1 VANLG
6 EMVVSIVGD
15 TTQLNSAID
24 TSKQKVGQFAE
35 ILKEGGP
42 LGQAI
47 LSASN
52 MMTKLLA
59 NPAVAL
65 TAIIVGAIEVF
76 SDFTKELVSYGA
88 QIKETSER
96 TGLSTKALQEYKFI
110 AEQTGGSLETIT
122 AAVKMMTRGLETNKD
137 TFAKLGIQTKDTS
150 GNFLSTTDIFDQTIE
165 KLGDLSND
173 TERTNLALKLFGRGA
188 LDMVPL
194 LKEGSKGIEEL
205 KNKANELGLVLNDS
219 TIKNAHDFEK
229 STDALKAS
237 WKAFSMSLVQ
247 DALPALKLV
256 TDSYLYVTELINR
269 ARVAAQNN
277 EIIKAYRDGKVSVI
291 EYHDAVQSMIDMNK
305 QVVNDD
311 KSSASEKRKANQEI
325 ADGYAMLTKVRKEY
339 RIAEE
344 EQIKKDNEIAK
355 DNAATKALQ
364 DEEDK
369 LQGLRDAR
377 DKAAKEYN
385 DSISLTAQLQS
396 KGLRTADEA
405 TKEVT
410 DATKKYA
417 EALAPIVAASG
428 SHAIGTEALRITKDA
443 LDQLTQAS
451 NKYNDDKKAYDD
463 AILARANAYAN
474 TIKQQIS
481 DEEKNRKEQTEKY
494 NKEVADR
501 DKIIESSSGAYDRL
515 LKGDFKSFDDIEKA
529 KTAAEKSGCI
539 SQEEIEKATINAKI
553 KLYSQYVSN
562 VLNTVSSL
570 VSSLKSLYSADVQ
583 NKKDAIAQELQYAED
598 AIDAELLAKEKAAGV
613 ATETA
618 LEQAEEELRIAQ
630 ETLDG
635 KLQLIDA
642 EKSALDQEEEAKLY
656 SLGLVEAST
665 LEEYDAEIAAAIAAG
680 DTITANKLQNERDK
694 LAIQQEY
701 DKKRKAIDDAEAL
714 RLAVAAA
721 TKAQLEQ
728 DAADKKKAL
737 EQKAAMD
744 TYDVEKSAFETNQV
758 LSIAQATIAGA
769 ELAINAYKALAGI
782 PYVGPVLGAAAA
794 AASLVYTGLQ
804 IATIKK
810 QVPPTKPSFA
820 EGGIAMPQS
829 GGINATI
836 AEAGQPEVIFPLDKL
851 EQFINQGNT
860 FNGSSDIPISMTIQ
874 LDSQTL
880 YSGIFA
886 ATRNKT
892 VLISAKAVI

>member
-1 VANLG
+1 MELDKIGPAYDKAIAPIKAQQKAQ
-6 EMVVSIVGD
+6 ED
-15 TTQLNSAID
+15 AAAALNKKQMAID
-24 TSKQKVGQFAE
+24 A
-35 ILKEGGP
+35 
-42 LGQAI
+42 
-47 LSASN
+47 
-52 MMTKLLA
+52 
-59 NPAVAL
+59 
-65 TAIIVGAIEVF
+65 
-76 SDFTKELVSYGA
+76 
-88 QIKETSER
+88 
-96 TGLSTKALQEYKFI
+96 
-110 AEQTGGSLETIT
+110 
-122 AAVKMMTRGLETNKD
+122 
-137 TFAKLGIQTKDTS
+137 
-150 GNFLSTTDIFDQTIE
+150 
-165 KLGDLSND
+165 
-173 TERTNLALKLFGRGA
+173 
-188 LDMVPL
+188 
-194 LKEGSKGIEEL
+194 
-205 KNKANELGLVLNDS
+205 
-219 TIKNAHDFEK
+219 
-229 STDALKAS
+229 
-237 WKAFSMSLVQ
+237 
-247 DALPALKLV
+247 
-256 TDSYLYVTELINR
+256 
-269 ARVAAQNN
+269 
-277 EIIKAYRDGKVSVI
+277 
-291 EYHDAVQSMIDMNK
+291 
-305 QVVNDD
+305 
-311 KSSASEKRKANQEI
+311 
-325 ADGYAMLTKVRKEY
+325 
-339 RIAEE
+339 
-344 EQIKKDNEIAK
+344 
-355 DNAATKALQ
+355 DNARIET
-364 DEEDK
+364 
-369 LQGLRDAR
+369 LRDSR

-385 DSISLTAQLQS
+385 DAIKLTSQLQS
-396 KGLRTADEA
+396 EGLRTTEEA

-428 SHAIGTEALRITKDA
+428 SHAIGAEALRITKDA

-583 NKKDAIAQELQYAED
+583 NEKDAIAQELQYAED

-613 ATETA
+613 AAKTA

-680 DTITANKLQNERDK
+680 DTITANKLQKERDK

-701 DKKRKAIDDAEAL
+701 DKKRKAIDDAETL

>member
-1 VANLG
+1 
-6 EMVVSIVGD
+6 
-15 TTQLNSAID
+15 
-24 TSKQKVGQFAE
+24 
-35 ILKEGGP
+35 
-42 LGQAI
+42 
-47 LSASN
+47 

-65 TAIIVGAIEVF
+65 TAIIVGTIKVF
-76 SDFTKELVSYGA
+76 ADFTKELVSYGT

-96 TGLSTKALQEYKFI
+96 TGLSTKALQEYKYV

-137 TFAKLGIQTKDTS
+137 TFKQLGIQTKDVN
-150 GNFLSTTDIFDQTIE
+150 GNFLSTTEIFDNTIGA
-165 KLGDLSND
+165 LGNLSND

-194 LKEGSKGIEEL
+194 LKGGSKGIEEL
-205 KNKANELGLVLNDS
+205 KNKAHDLGLVLSDE
-219 TIKNAHDFEK
+219 TIVNAHDFEK
-229 STDALKAS
+229 ATDSLKAS
-237 WKAFSMSLVQ
+237 WKAYTMSLVS
-247 DALPALKLV
+247 DSLPALKAIADAL
-256 TDSYLYVTELINR
+256 LNNAKI
-269 ARVAAQNN
+269 AASGKEYTAIFQTAQAY
-277 EIIKAYRDGKVSVI
+277 KAGKTSVI
-291 EYHDAVQSMIDMNK
+291 EYRDSLVALIEWDKKLLASNDNSTEGLLNKAVANKEIEKTTKELATVEASAAYQSELAIKNNT
-305 QVVNDD
+305 Q
-311 KSSASEKRKANQEI
+311 A
-325 ADGYAMLTKVRKEY
+325 
-339 RIAEE
+339 
-344 EQIKKDNEIAK
+344 KKDNEL
-355 DNAATKALQ
+355 ATKTMQQA
-364 DEEDK
+364 EEAR

-562 VLNTVSSL
+562 VLNTFSSL

-680 DTITANKLQNERDK
+680 DTITANKLQKERDK

-701 DKKRKAIDDAEAL
+701 DKKRKAIDDAETL